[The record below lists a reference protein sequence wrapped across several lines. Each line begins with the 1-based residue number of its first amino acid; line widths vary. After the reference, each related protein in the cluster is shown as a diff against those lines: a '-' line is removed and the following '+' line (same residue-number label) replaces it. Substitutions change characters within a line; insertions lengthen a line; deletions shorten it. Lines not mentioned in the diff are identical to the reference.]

1 MKRTLRQ
8 ALIEGETILWEITKD
23 HIGDGDLDG
32 LSSSFGQPIF
42 RHDYSDLMVH
52 KFRLYDD
59 DGELYYEGVATNQDC
74 ESAFE
79 PLDWGMAN
87 DGCTDI
93 QYLTPSGKWES
104 L

>member
-8 ALIEGETILWEITKD
+8 ALIEGESILWEITKD
-23 HIGDGDLDG
+23 HVGDGELDG
-32 LSSSFGQPIF
+32 ARPTWGEPPLTL
-42 RHDYSDLMVH
+42 DYSDLMVH
-52 KFRLYDD
+52 KFKLFDD
-59 DGELYYEGVATNQDC
+59 DGELYYEGVATNQSS

-79 PLDWGMAN
+79 PLDWAMAN

-93 QYLTPSGKWES
+93 KYFNNGRWES